1 VIWLNR
7 KLGRRFALGTAAGL
21 LLSSLVFLV
30 LFLQMYRGN
39 LEDERTKAVGQV
51 TRLLQ
56 TSLENAMLKR
66 DLEGLRTIV
75 ARLGEQPDIAGV
87 FITNP
92 AGEIRFS
99 DRPERLGR
107 VYRAD
112 DEGLEPTTRFLA
124 EDAGREVLRSRV
136 PVLNR
141 AACLEC
147 HGPASQKPVNG
158 ILYVDYDASPL
169 RLHARN
175 TTLILM
181 GSGAVIVL
189 LNLAGGWWFIRRFVL
204 APVEQLTLATEGL
217 GRGDLASRVNLA
229 GQDEMAQLGRHFDAM
244 AERLQL
250 SVQELRDSGAFLQ
263 ALVDAIP
270 DGIRIIDHDYR
281 VRLCNET
288 YRRLARVDGARA
300 LALPCY
306 AASFQRDEPCPPTL
320 ITCPLHEIRMRD
332 EPVRTLHRFTRDD
345 GSDFEVEVYAAPL
358 RIREKGADVR
368 LVVESIRDLGAQVR
382 WSHEQKLSELGKL
395 AAGVAH
401 EIHNPLASVR
411 FALHAIRG
419 TLPATEVESVAGPL
433 AIVDDEIDRC
443 INITERLLKLAV
455 APPAQPE
462 LVDLDVAVGETLSLL
477 RWEAESLRIDL
488 QIDVAKGLRVVA
500 NDGEIRMIVLNLAQN
515 AFHAMPKGGAL
526 KVTTRLDGAKILI
539 ELEDTGV
546 GIPTEDLHRI
556 FEPFFSRRA
565 DGAAGTGLGLS
576 ICRSLVKAFHGE
588 LTVES
593 RVGVG
598 SKFTVSLPDAAASP
612 LLSP

>member
-1 VIWLNR
+1 MIWLNG

-30 LFLQMYRGN
+30 LFVQMYRGN
-39 LEDERTKAVGQV
+39 LAGERTKALGQV

-75 ARLGEQPDIAGV
+75 ERLGEQPDIAGV

-92 AGEIRFS
+92 AGEVRFS
-99 DRPERLGR
+99 SRPAQLGQ
-107 VYRAD
+107 VYVPQ
-112 DEGLEPTTRFLA
+112 EQGLEPTTRFVA
-124 EDAGREVLRSRV
+124 DPGGRELLRSRV

-158 ILYVDYDASPL
+158 ILYVDYDATLL
-169 RLHARN
+169 RVHARN
-175 TTLILM
+175 TTLMLM

-204 APVEQLTLATEGL
+204 APVEQITLATEGL
-217 GRGDLASRVNLA
+217 GGGDLARRVHLA
-229 GQDEMAQLGRHFDAM
+229 GDDEMAQLGRRFDAM
-244 AERLQL
+244 AERLQQ
-250 SVQELRDSGAFLQ
+250 SVQRLRDSESFLQ
-263 ALVDAIP
+263 ALVDAVP
-270 DGIRIIDHDYR
+270 DGIRIIDQGYGI
-281 VRLCNET
+281 RLCNES
-288 YRRLARVDGARA
+288 YRRLLGLNPASA
-300 LALPCY
+300 LSLPCY
-306 AASFQRDEPCPPTL
+306 AASFRREEPCPATL
-320 ITCPLHEIRMRD
+320 YTCPLHEIRVRD
-332 EPVRTLHRFTRDD
+332 EPVRTLQRFVRHD
-345 GSDFEVEVYAAPL
+345 GSELEAEVYAAPL
-358 RIREKGADVR
+358 RIREHGAELR

-419 TLPATEVESVAGPL
+419 ALPATQAEEVASPL
-433 AIVDDEIDRC
+433 AIVDEEIDRC

-462 LVDLDVAVGETLSLL
+462 LVDLKVAAGETLSLL
-477 RWEAESLRIDL
+477 RWEAESLGIELQTDL
-488 QIDVAKGLRVVA
+488 ADGIRVVA

-515 AFHAMPKGGAL
+515 AFHAMPEGGRL
-526 KVTTRLDGAKILI
+526 RVTTRRDGAEVLI

-546 GIPTEDLHRI
+546 GIPAEDLDRI

-576 ICRSLVKAFHGE
+576 ISRSLAKAFHGE

-593 RVGVG
+593 RVDVG
-598 SKFTVSLPDAAASP
+598 SRFTVHLPDAARSP
-612 LLSP
+612 LLSR

>member
-1 VIWLNR
+1 MIWLNR

-30 LFLQMYRGN
+30 LFVQMYRGT
-39 LEDERTKAVGQV
+39 LEEERAKAVGQV

-75 ARLGEQPDIAGV
+75 ERLGSQPDIAGV

-92 AGEIRFS
+92 TGEIRFS
-99 DRPERLGR
+99 DRPERVGR
-107 VYRAD
+107 IYATG
-112 DEGLEPTTRFLA
+112 EAQLEPTTRFVS
-124 EDAGREVLRSRV
+124 EQAGREVLRSRV

-141 AACLEC
+141 PACLEC

-158 ILYVDYDASPL
+158 ILYVDYDATPL

-175 TTLILM
+175 TTLALM

-189 LNLAGGWWFIRRFVL
+189 LNLAGGWWFIHRFVL
-204 APVEQLTLATEGL
+204 APVEQLTAATESL
-217 GRGDLASRVNLA
+217 GRGDLTRRVNIA
-229 GQDEMAQLGRHFDAM
+229 GEDEMAQLGRNFDTM
-244 AERLQL
+244 AGRLQN
-250 SVQELRDSGAFLQ
+250 SVQGLRDSESFLQ
-263 ALVDAIP
+263 ALVDAVP
-270 DGIRIIDHDYR
+270 DGIRIIDQGYR
-281 VRLCNET
+281 VRLCNQS
-288 YRRLARVDGARA
+288 YRRLLGLDAAAA
-300 LALPCY
+300 LAMPCY
-306 AASFQRDEPCPPTL
+306 TASFQRDEACPPTL
-320 ITCPLHEIRMRD
+320 FTCPLHELRLRD
-332 EPVRTLHRFTRDD
+332 EPLRTLHRFSRED
-345 GSDFEVEVYAAPL
+345 GSELEVEVYAAPL
-358 RIREKGADVR
+358 RVREGGTEVR

-411 FALHAIRG
+411 FALHAVR
-419 TLPATEVESVAGPL
+419 ESLTADQAEAVAAPL
-433 AIVDDEIDRC
+433 AIVDEEIDRC
-443 INITERLLKLAV
+443 INITERLLRLAV

-462 LVDLDVAVGETLSLL
+462 LVDIEVAATETLSLL
-477 RWEAESLRIDL
+477 RWEAEALGIDL
-488 QIDVAKGLRVVA
+488 RANLAKGLRVLA
-500 NDGEIRMIVLNLAQN
+500 SDGEIRMIVLNLAQN
-515 AFHAMPKGGAL
+515 AFHAMPKGGSL
-526 KVTTRLDGAKILI
+526 TVTTRRQDAEILMAF
-539 ELEDTGV
+539 EDTGV
-546 GIPTEDLHRI
+546 GIAAEDLQRI
-556 FEPFFSRRA
+556 FDPFYSRRA

-593 RVGVG
+593 QVGVG
-598 SKFTVSLPDAAASP
+598 SSFTVRLPDAAASP